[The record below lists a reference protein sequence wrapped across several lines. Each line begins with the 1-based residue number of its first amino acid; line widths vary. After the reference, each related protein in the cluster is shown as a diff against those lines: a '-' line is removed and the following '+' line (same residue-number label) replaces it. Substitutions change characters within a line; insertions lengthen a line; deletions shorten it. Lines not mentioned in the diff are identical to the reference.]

1 MRRNTRAA
9 VFGWTASLPYSE
21 HPRMSRKAGPRR
33 IDPETFRPIVL
44 TPEGAET
51 SFLICRRRWLRG
63 KDVLGGP
70 DEALFHCEHVTMP
83 VAIQLAPKVEVLT
96 GLKFCDIKFRAS
108 KPEDHGVPERCA
120 KVALAEAW
128 HGVHAILDLGT
139 FAVHISSRMDDWTA
153 HKKGTR
159 IRNLILALLWDEWKR
174 EGRTI
179 EDLAEAL
186 TNSGYPSTKRQVER
200 FSADHGL

>member
-1 MRRNTRAA
+1 M
-9 VFGWTASLPYSE
+9 
-21 HPRMSRKAGPRR
+21 
-33 IDPETFRPIVL
+33 
-44 TPEGAET
+44 
-51 SFLICRRRWLRG
+51 
-63 KDVLGGP
+63 LGGP

-83 VAIQLAPKVEVLT
+83 VAIQLAPTVEVLT
-96 GLKFCDIKFRAS
+96 GLKFGDIKFRAS
-108 KPEDHGVPERCA
+108 KPEDHGVPKRCA

-179 EDLAEAL
+179 EDLAEVL